1 MKEQIVSSKR
11 IGKNTDMNPTDKYM
25 NGKDMEPE
33 IKKFFHAQFLYKNK
47 HGITFVDG
55 LKFFQ

>member
-1 MKEQIVSSKR
+1 
-11 IGKNTDMNPTDKYM
+11 MNTDKYM
-25 NGKDMEPE
+25 NGKDMEP
-33 IKKFFHAQFLYKNK
+33 KLKSFSAQFLYKNK